1 MKQMTYAAALVDGL
15 RHAMQS
21 DERVIVVSSHLLGLG
36 PHRTLMDPLHEEFHD
51 RFFEPPNSEAALAG
65 LGAAAA
71 MVGDR
76 PLINFSTA
84 NFTYLAWSQIAN
96 DAATAHHMTNGAIRV
111 PVVYYAM
118 HGVRGGGAAQHNGS
132 PQAMLW
138 NCPGL
143 EIVLPSSPADAKGL
157 LVSALKSDNPTFFLT
172 HAKLLGTEGPV
183 PEGPYELPLGRA
195 EVKRAGRDVTIV
207 ATSYMVVV
215 ALAAA
220 EALAKEGIEADVI
233 DPRSLVPLDEE
244 AILAS
249 VARTGRVVVVDEC
262 HLRCS
267 TGVRDHRNDRRE
279 GIPLPQVGACS
290 RRPRRCT
297 DGIQRSA
304 RGRDHAR
311 PGQGHRRGQMRHRRD
326 AAPRWS
332 SLPWLSNPTSATF
345 P

>member
-15 RHAMQS
+15 RHAMQC

-36 PHRTLMDPLHEEFHD
+36 PHRTLMDPLQEEFHD

-76 PLINFSTA
+76 PVINFSTA
-84 NFTYLAWSQIAN
+84 NFAYLAWSQIVN
-96 DAATAHHMTNGAIRV
+96 DAASAHHMTNGAIRV

-118 HGVRGGGAAQHNGS
+118 HGVRGGGAAQHSSS

-220 EALAKEGIEADVI
+220 DALAKEGIEAEVI

-267 TGVRDHRNDRRE
+267 TASEITATIAEKGFRFLKSAPARIARADVPTAFSAPLEAAITPDRDKVIAAVRRVMADA
-279 GIPLPQVGACS
+279 PLPAG
-290 RRPRRCT
+290 RP
-297 DGIQRSA
+297 
-304 RGRDHAR
+304 
-311 PGQGHRRGQMRHRRD
+311 
-326 AAPRWS
+326 
-332 SLPWLSNPTSATF
+332 SLD
-345 P
+345 